1 MMYCNTCKKDLPDDH
16 FNGNYRHCRKCHDN
30 YRATRKRKAIQ
41 TKATCVYFIRSNDL
55 IKIGYTGDL
64 SKRIIS
70 VQVNNPTIVEVLK
83 TIPGGYQEE
92 QQLHK
97 KFAHLN
103 KTGEW
108 FYATQELL
116 DFIKSDI

>member
-1 MMYCNTCKKDLPDDH
+1 MKYCKGCQANLEDNQ
-16 FNGNYRHCRKCHDN
+16 FNGNYRYCRACYDK
-30 YRATRKRKAIQ
+30 YRATKRNVCVNK
-41 TKATCVYFIRSNDL
+41 KDTCVYFIKSGDL
-55 IKIGYTGDL
+55 IKIGYTGDIEER
-64 SKRIIS
+64 KRNL
-70 VQVNNPTIVEVLK
+70 QVNNPTIVEVLK

-92 QQLHK
+92 QLLHK

-116 DFIKSDI
+116 DFIEVK